1 MSFSISPRGQGYY
14 DMLLLVQSAQ
24 KNLFLKQWLTE
35 IHKAISNTS
44 VILNRLALAQI
55 STKSSD
61 ARL

>member
-1 MSFSISPRGQGYY
+1 MSFSSSPRGQGYY

-24 KNLFLKQWLTE
+24 KNLFLKQCLTE